1 MNNYSKDVIG
11 LTLCLL
17 GMYVLVNL
25 FPFKEI
31 LIIIPFLLFVI
42 SVFIKKQIWAIM
54 VNTLTLIPFII
65 IYVGLRVPSSKN
77 LLIDSKITY
86 HMDYLRQAEG
96 IRDRIEYSLN
106 NRRVF
111 LVDSVSGIKW
121 LYVDN
126 NDFLKLWP
134 EFPLTTKANNF
145 TLQARFKTYKL
156 LNGDYS
162 KATLVS
168 FEKVEGD
175 PVITK

>member
-1 MNNYSKDVIG
+1 MKNYTKDIIG

-17 GMYVLVNL
+17 GMYVLINL

-54 VNTLTLIPFII
+54 INTLTLLPFII
-65 IYVGLRVPSSKN
+65 LYLGLRVPSSKSVI
-77 LLIDSKITY
+77 IDSKVKY
-86 HMDYLRQAEG
+86 HMVYFGQTEG
-96 IRDRIEYSLN
+96 IRDRIEYRLN
-106 NRRVF
+106 NRRIF
-111 LVDSVSGIKW
+111 LIDSVNGIKW

-134 EFPLTTKANNF
+134 ESPSNIKANNY
-145 TLQARFKTYKL
+145 TIQATFKTYKL

-162 KATLVS
+162 KATLIS
-168 FEKVEGD
+168 FEKLVGD
-175 PVITK
+175 PIITK